1 MTLLSHQ
8 LFDHCGISLEASEPR
23 DEEISAPQINP
34 GSGLP
39 LIKNS
44 SVDIGGYI
52 IGDGPL
58 NHDDEA
64 VIAAALSAATYLP
77 LVLLFGGVAY
87 ILDGLSVAFA
97 AGSALIAMVSAG
109 AMMTVMVALGVDA
122 TGLHLALYGLGAF
135 MVGRVM
141 AGTLW
146 SLRFLGAEKSV

>member
-8 LFDHCGISLEASEPR
+8 LFDHCDTSVESPEPC
-23 DEEISAPQINP
+23 DQEICAPQLNP

-64 VIAAALSAATYLP
+64 VIAIIDDCIEP
-77 LVLLFGGVAY
+77 F
-87 ILDGLSVAFA
+87 D
-97 AGSALIAMVSAG
+97 
-109 AMMTVMVALGVDA
+109 
-122 TGLHLALYGLGAF
+122 LAIEPTFVFEASNTF
-135 MVGRVM
+135 DD
-141 AGTLW
+141 TFSISDDFC
-146 SLRFLGAEKSV
+146 SLNDEWI

>member
-8 LFDHCGISLEASEPR
+8 LFDHCGISLETSEPR

-64 VIAAALSAATYLP
+64 VIAIIDDCIEP
-77 LVLLFGGVAY
+77 F
-87 ILDGLSVAFA
+87 D
-97 AGSALIAMVSAG
+97 
-109 AMMTVMVALGVDA
+109 
-122 TGLHLALYGLGAF
+122 LAIEPTFVFEASNTF
-135 MVGRVM
+135 DD
-141 AGTLW
+141 TFSISDDFC
-146 SLRFLGAEKSV
+146 SLNDEWI